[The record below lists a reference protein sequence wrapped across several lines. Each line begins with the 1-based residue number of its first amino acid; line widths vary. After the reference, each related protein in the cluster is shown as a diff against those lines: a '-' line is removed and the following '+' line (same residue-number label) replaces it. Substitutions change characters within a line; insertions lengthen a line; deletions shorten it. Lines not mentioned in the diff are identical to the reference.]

1 MKLQFTLL
9 LVVVGVSQVLS
20 RSAGPPV
27 SSWRD
32 RICNQMLPNH
42 GSSAARSGNGGYT
55 ITTNI
60 PRSMPSGYSYTAGQT
75 YTGTSALLHLY
86 APINVMPHLP
96 QVGPGWGH
104 IGVLHQLISKVLTL
118 GATL

>member
-1 MKLQFTLL
+1 MKRQFTLL

-75 YTGTSALLHLY
+75 YTGTSALLSFTF
-86 APINVMPHLP
+86 IKIWS
-96 QVGPGWGH
+96 Q
-104 IGVLHQLISKVLTL
+104 
-118 GATL
+118 